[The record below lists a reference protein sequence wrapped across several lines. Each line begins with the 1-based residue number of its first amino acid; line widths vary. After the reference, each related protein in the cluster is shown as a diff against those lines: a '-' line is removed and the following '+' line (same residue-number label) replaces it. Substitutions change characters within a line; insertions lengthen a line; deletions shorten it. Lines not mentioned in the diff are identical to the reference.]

1 MKSSK
6 FIEGIHYYMD
16 GTRVVFTA
24 LSHIQRGQCCGNG
37 CKHCPYDPKHKKG
50 RVVLAKEKLKFEIMR
65 LEELQK
71 QVQQLQ
77 STNVKELSPEQLEKM
92 VEQLSSLLDEGENTL
107 NQEIQNQVNESED

>member
-1 MKSSK
+1 
-6 FIEGIHYYMD
+6 MD
-16 GTRVVFTA
+16 EERVVFTA
-24 LSHIQRGQCCGNG
+24 LFHIQRGQCCGNG
-37 CKHCPYDPKHKKG
+37 CRHCPYDPKHKKG

-107 NQEIQNQVNESED
+107 NNDIQTQINESED